1 MTKHYITPEE
11 HARLQRRRG
20 RQALGLLITILVLV
34 GFVTVLRAGVGLVA
48 NLFDDTAQKQE
59 YEDKLE
65 GLVLFDPMPFDGIE
79 NIDDLTLREAAVWG
93 CIYNIQETQGGFD
106 NYNTDPDTEQLLLPS
121 VEVDAYLARLV
132 GPSFK
137 LTHRSFEM
145 EDMTIEF
152 DESSQCYKIPVTGTV
167 GYYRAVVTKLFKRS
181 GQLHVTVGYI
191 PTSSTDDSIINQS
204 SDTPTKYMDYLFERQ
219 SGSWYLTGLT
229 ESETKPDSTAS
240 TEAASQP
247 QPMAESDVQDAIL
260 ATAGSS
266 EAASDAASDAA
277 ASRTPRA
284 WTSRL
289 LTAPPP
295 KQMPPITARPARLHN
310 TGKNDHPAV
319 KHHSRVSFFEKASL
333 AEGGGTA

>member
-48 NLFDDTAQKQE
+48 GLFDDTAQKQE

-277 ASRTPRA
+277 AEPDTQSLDEPA
-284 WTSRL
+284 ADS
-289 LTAPPP
+289 TAAEADAADTGASS
-295 KQMPPITARPARLHN
+295 TA
-310 TGKNDHPAV
+310 
-319 KHHSRVSFFEKASL
+319 E
-333 AEGGGTA
+333 

>member
-20 RQALGLLITILVLV
+20 RQALGLLITLLVLV

-277 ASRTPRA
+277 AEPDTQNLDEPAADS
-284 WTSRL
+284 
-289 LTAPPP
+289 TAAEADAADNGASS
-295 KQMPPITARPARLHN
+295 TAA
-310 TGKNDHPAV
+310 
-319 KHHSRVSFFEKASL
+319 
-333 AEGGGTA
+333 

>member
-20 RQALGLLITILVLV
+20 RQALGLLITLLVLV

-152 DESSQCYKIPVTGTV
+152 DESNQCYKIPVTGTV
-167 GYYRAVVTKLFKRS
+167 GYYRAVVTRLFKRS

-240 TEAASQP
+240 TEAASQQ

-277 ASRTPRA
+277 AEPDTQNLDEPAADS
-284 WTSRL
+284 
-289 LTAPPP
+289 TAAEADAADNGASS
-295 KQMPPITARPARLHN
+295 TAA
-310 TGKNDHPAV
+310 
-319 KHHSRVSFFEKASL
+319 
-333 AEGGGTA
+333 

>member
-229 ESETKPDSTAS
+229 ESETKPDSAAS

-277 ASRTPRA
+277 AEPDTQNLDEPAADS
-284 WTSRL
+284 
-289 LTAPPP
+289 TAADS
-295 KQMPPITARPARLHN
+295 TAAEADAADN
-310 TGKNDHPAV
+310 G
-319 KHHSRVSFFEKASL
+319 ASS
-333 AEGGGTA
+333 TAA

>member
-1 MTKHYITPEE
+1 MKIEMTPEE
-11 HARLQRRRG
+11 HARLHRRRG
-20 RQALGLLITILVLV
+20 RQALGLVIAVLVLIGV
-34 GFVTVLRAGVGLVA
+34 LTVLHAGVDAVA
-48 NLFDDTAQKQE
+48 KLFDDTAQKQE

-121 VEVDAYLARLV
+121 VDVDAYLAKLV

-137 LTHRSFEM
+137 MTHKSFEM
-145 EDMTIEF
+145 DDMTVEF
-152 DESSQCYKIPVTGTV
+152 DETTQCYKIPVTGTV
-167 GYYRAVVTKLFKRS
+167 GYYRAVGTKLFKRS

-204 SDTPTKYMDYLFERQ
+204 SDTPTKYMDYLFQRQ

-277 ASRTPRA
+277 AEPDTQNLDEPAADS
-284 WTSRL
+284 
-289 LTAPPP
+289 TAADS
-295 KQMPPITARPARLHN
+295 TAADN
-310 TGKNDHPAV
+310 G
-319 KHHSRVSFFEKASL
+319 ASS
-333 AEGGGTA
+333 TAA

>member
-229 ESETKPDSTAS
+229 ESETKAES
-240 TEAASQP
+240 TESTPAANVP
-247 QPMAESDVQDAIL
+247 EPMAESDVQDAIL
-260 ATAGSS
+260 AAAGSDS
-266 EAASDAASDAA
+266 ASAEADSTAAEEGVDTQAEEQPADSTEAQADESTASPAA
-277 ASRTPRA
+277 
-284 WTSRL
+284 
-289 LTAPPP
+289 
-295 KQMPPITARPARLHN
+295 
-310 TGKNDHPAV
+310 
-319 KHHSRVSFFEKASL
+319 
-333 AEGGGTA
+333 

>member
-137 LTHRSFEM
+137 LIHRSFEM

-277 ASRTPRA
+277 AEPDTQSLDEPA
-284 WTSRL
+284 ADS
-289 LTAPPP
+289 TAAEADAADNGASS
-295 KQMPPITARPARLHN
+295 TAA
-310 TGKNDHPAV
+310 
-319 KHHSRVSFFEKASL
+319 
-333 AEGGGTA
+333 

>member
-229 ESETKPDSTAS
+229 ESEIKPDSTAS

-277 ASRTPRA
+277 AEPDTQNLDEPAADS
-284 WTSRL
+284 
-289 LTAPPP
+289 TAAEADAADNGASS
-295 KQMPPITARPARLHN
+295 TAA
-310 TGKNDHPAV
+310 
-319 KHHSRVSFFEKASL
+319 
-333 AEGGGTA
+333 

>member
-137 LTHRSFEM
+137 LIHRSFEM

-204 SDTPTKYMDYLFERQ
+204 SDTPTKYMDYLFQRQ

-277 ASRTPRA
+277 AEPDTQNLDEPAADS
-284 WTSRL
+284 
-289 LTAPPP
+289 TAAEADAADNGASS
-295 KQMPPITARPARLHN
+295 TAA
-310 TGKNDHPAV
+310 
-319 KHHSRVSFFEKASL
+319 
-333 AEGGGTA
+333 

>member
-229 ESETKPDSTAS
+229 ESETKPDSAAS

-277 ASRTPRA
+277 AEPDTQSLDEPA
-284 WTSRL
+284 ADS
-289 LTAPPP
+289 TAADS
-295 KQMPPITARPARLHN
+295 TAAEADAADN
-310 TGKNDHPAV
+310 G
-319 KHHSRVSFFEKASL
+319 ASS
-333 AEGGGTA
+333 TAA

>member
-152 DESSQCYKIPVTGTV
+152 DESTQCYKIPVTGTV

-277 ASRTPRA
+277 AEPDTQSLDEPA
-284 WTSRL
+284 ADS
-289 LTAPPP
+289 TAAEADAADNGASS
-295 KQMPPITARPARLHN
+295 TAA
-310 TGKNDHPAV
+310 
-319 KHHSRVSFFEKASL
+319 
-333 AEGGGTA
+333 

>member
-1 MTKHYITPEE
+1 MKHYITPEE
-11 HARLQRRRG
+11 HARMQRRRG
-20 RQALGLLITILVLV
+20 RQALGLLVAILVIV
-34 GFVTVLRAGVGLVA
+34 GFVTVLRAGVGAVA

-93 CIYNIQETQGGFD
+93 CIYSIQETQGGFD

-121 VEVDAYLARLV
+121 LDVDAYLAKLL
-132 GPSFK
+132 GPGFK

-152 DESSQCYKIPVTGTV
+152 DDATQCYKIPVTGTV

-181 GQLHVTVGYI
+181 GKLHVTVGYI
-191 PTSSTDDSIINQS
+191 PTTSTDDSIINVS

-277 ASRTPRA
+277 AEPDTQSLDEPA
-284 WTSRL
+284 ADS
-289 LTAPPP
+289 TAAEADAADNGAAS
-295 KQMPPITARPARLHN
+295 TAA
-310 TGKNDHPAV
+310 
-319 KHHSRVSFFEKASL
+319 
-333 AEGGGTA
+333 

>member
-1 MTKHYITPEE
+1 MKHYITPEE
-11 HARLQRRRG
+11 HARMQRRRG
-20 RQALGLLITILVLV
+20 RQALGLLVAILVIV
-34 GFVTVLRAGVGLVA
+34 GFVTVLRAGVGAVA

-121 VEVDAYLARLV
+121 LDVDAYLAKLL
-132 GPSFK
+132 GPGFK

-152 DESSQCYKIPVTGTV
+152 DDATQCYKIPVTGTV

-181 GQLHVTVGYI
+181 GKQHVTVGYI
-191 PTSSTDDSIINQS
+191 PTTSTDDSIINVS

-229 ESETKPDSTAS
+229 ESETKAES
-240 TEAASQP
+240 TESTPAANVP
-247 QPMAESDVQDAIL
+247 EPMAESDVQDAIL
-260 ATAGSS
+260 AAAGSDS
-266 EAASDAASDAA
+266 ASAEADSTAADEGVDTQAEEQPADSTEAQADESTASPAA
-277 ASRTPRA
+277 
-284 WTSRL
+284 
-289 LTAPPP
+289 
-295 KQMPPITARPARLHN
+295 
-310 TGKNDHPAV
+310 
-319 KHHSRVSFFEKASL
+319 
-333 AEGGGTA
+333 

>member
-204 SDTPTKYMDYLFERQ
+204 SDTPAKYMDYLFERQ

-277 ASRTPRA
+277 AEPDTQNLDEPAADS
-284 WTSRL
+284 
-289 LTAPPP
+289 TAAEADAADNGASS
-295 KQMPPITARPARLHN
+295 TAA
-310 TGKNDHPAV
+310 
-319 KHHSRVSFFEKASL
+319 
-333 AEGGGTA
+333 

>member
-1 MTKHYITPEE
+1 MKHYITPEE
-11 HARLQRRRG
+11 HARMQRRRG
-20 RQALGLLITILVLV
+20 RQALGLLVAILVIV

-121 VEVDAYLARLV
+121 LDVDAYLAKLL
-132 GPSFK
+132 GPGFK

-152 DESSQCYKIPVTGTV
+152 DDATQCYKIPVTGTV
-167 GYYRAVVTKLFKRS
+167 GYYRATVVKLFKRS
-181 GQLHVTVGYI
+181 GKLHVTVGYI
-191 PTSSTDDSIINQS
+191 PTASADDSIINPS
-204 SDTPTKYMDYLFERQ
+204 SDTPTKYMDYLFSRQ

-229 ESETKPDSTAS
+229 DSETKPESADS
-240 TEAASQP
+240 AASAAEP
-247 QPMAESDVQDAIL
+247 APLAESEVNDAIL
-260 ATAGSS
+260 ATAGDS
-266 EAASDAASDAA
+266 AA
-277 ASRTPRA
+277 ASAVADEAAPVEEAAESTPA
-284 WTSRL
+284 ESTEASSES
-289 LTAPPP
+289 
-295 KQMPPITARPARLHN
+295 PA
-310 TGKNDHPAV
+310 A
-319 KHHSRVSFFEKASL
+319 
-333 AEGGGTA
+333 

>member
-93 CIYNIQETQGGFD
+93 CIYNIQEMQGGFD

-229 ESETKPDSTAS
+229 ESETKPDSAAS

-277 ASRTPRA
+277 AEPDTQSLDEPA
-284 WTSRL
+284 ADS
-289 LTAPPP
+289 TAAEADAADNGASS
-295 KQMPPITARPARLHN
+295 TAA
-310 TGKNDHPAV
+310 
-319 KHHSRVSFFEKASL
+319 
-333 AEGGGTA
+333 